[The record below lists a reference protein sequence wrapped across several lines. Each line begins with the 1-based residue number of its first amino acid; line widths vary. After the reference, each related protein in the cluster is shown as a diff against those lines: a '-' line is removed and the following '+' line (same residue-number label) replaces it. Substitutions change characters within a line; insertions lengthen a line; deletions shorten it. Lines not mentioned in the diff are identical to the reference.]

1 MDNIRYHVHRNNAT
15 RMWYF
20 TLIGL
25 EAGKAPVTLYTSPE
39 IYEVKR
45 HAERSAA
52 TARSSLRSQ
61 LASLNPLI
69 TNA

>member
-52 TARSSLRSQ
+52 GKMRNFRKA
-61 LASLNPLI
+61 
-69 TNA
+69 NA